1 MKAVRIHQFGG
12 PEVLTYEDIP
22 DPQLR
27 KDQVLVRV
35 RACSL
40 NHLDIW
46 VRRGL
51 PGVKL
56 PHILGSDIAGEIA
69 EVGEYVGGFKTGQRV
84 LVAPMHFCGHCAKCV
99 AGLQNECREFTVLG
113 NAVDGGN
120 CELIAVPVAN
130 VIPIPDALDFVH
142 AASVPLVFVTAWH
155 MLVGLAA
162 VRPGQTVLV
171 LGASSGVGIAA
182 IQIAKLFHCRV
193 ITTAGDESKLEK
205 GRALGADYGINHY
218 KQKISEEVRKI
229 TNKEGVDI
237 VVEHVGAATWDESV
251 RSLKSGGKL
260 VTCGATTGPN
270 VGIDLRHLFARQL
283 RLLGSYMGTMS
294 ELKEVL
300 GHVFAGRLKPVV
312 DRTFPLNEIRAA
324 HDYLEKSQMFGKI
337 VLNISR

>member
-1 MKAVRIHQFGG
+1 MKAVRLHQFGG
-12 PEVLTYEDIP
+12 PEVLVYEDIP

-35 RACSL
+35 KACSL
-40 NHLDIW
+40 NHLDVW
-46 VRRGL
+46 VRKGL

-56 PHILGSDIAGEIA
+56 PHILGSDIAGEVA
-69 EVGEYVGGFKTGQRV
+69 EVGEYVTGFKAGQRV

-113 NAVDGGN
+113 NGVDGGN
-120 CELIAVPVAN
+120 RELIAVPAAS
-130 VIPIPDALDFVH
+130 VIPIPDSLDFVQ

-155 MLVGLAA
+155 MLVGRAA

-193 ITTAGDESKLEK
+193 ITTAGDESKLDK
-205 GRALGADYGINHY
+205 ARALGADHGIDHY
-218 KQKISEEVRKI
+218 KQKISEEVRRI
-229 TNKEGVDI
+229 TNKLGVDI
-237 VVEHVGAATWDESV
+237 VIEHVGAATWDESV
-251 RSLKSGGKL
+251 KSLKSGGKL

-283 RLLGSYMGTMS
+283 SLLGSYMGTMG
-294 ELKEVL
+294 ELHEVL

-312 DRTFPLNEIRAA
+312 DRTFPLHEIRAA
-324 HDYLEKSQMFGKI
+324 HEYLEKSQMFGK
-337 VLNISR
+337 VVVNP